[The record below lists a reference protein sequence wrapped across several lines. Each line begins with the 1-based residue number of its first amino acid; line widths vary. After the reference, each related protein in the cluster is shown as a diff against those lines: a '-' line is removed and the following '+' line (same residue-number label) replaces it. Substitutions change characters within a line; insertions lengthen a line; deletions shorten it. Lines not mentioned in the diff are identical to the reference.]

1 MDKCNMYNLLD
12 VDFFLQ
18 WKSVSRHK
26 DQSCHLFLCISALNC
41 MLIHMLD
48 KGLSSTNDYSV
59 MVIMKHWVIDCLY
72 EFFPIYPV
80 IICSTFAKLHDLQS
94 LWMSFI
100 VLVYGIVM
108 RMCLGWISCL
118 QQETLSPILGSKFFF
133 SLWIQN
139 KFSGER
145 ERERERER
153 AREPERE
160 RVKEP
165 ERERCP
171 LPHLNR
177 EL

>member
-1 MDKCNMYNLLD
+1 MYNLLYEYSVFCNGNEHQKKNAIFIIYWIENFFFLQWKWLSMDKCNMYNLLD

-133 SLWIQN
+133 SL
-139 KFSGER
+139 
-145 ERERERER
+145 
-153 AREPERE
+153 
-160 RVKEP
+160 
-165 ERERCP
+165 
-171 LPHLNR
+171 
-177 EL
+177 